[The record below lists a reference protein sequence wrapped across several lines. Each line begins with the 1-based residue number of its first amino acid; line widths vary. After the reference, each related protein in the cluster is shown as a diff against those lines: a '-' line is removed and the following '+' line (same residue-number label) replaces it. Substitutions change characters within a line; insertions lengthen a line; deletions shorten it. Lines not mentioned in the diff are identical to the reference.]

1 MMNGSN
7 NPDDSDRIEDDMIH
21 DEDGHSRQG
30 GNSNGGISGC
40 ILDLIK
46 DLFASSGVVL
56 NNKLNWL
63 LILGPIALVGDA
75 LGFLNEA
82 LCFAFSGLALIPCAE
97 RYVAVA
103 KIVILQLYIISCY
116 QFFLINSFFFH
127 CLQIILVRNFNS
139 FKDKEN

>member
-7 NPDDSDRIEDDMIH
+7 NDDGSALHHDDSDRIDHDLIH
-21 DEDGHSRQG
+21 DEDGHSRQAS
-30 GNSNGGISGC
+30 NANGGISGYF
-40 ILDLIK
+40 LDLIK
-46 DLFASSGVVL
+46 DLFVSSGVVL

-103 KIVILQLYIISCY
+103 KIV
-116 QFFLINSFFFH
+116 N
-127 CLQIILVRNFNS
+127 
-139 FKDKEN
+139 

>member
-7 NPDDSDRIEDDMIH
+7 NADDSDRIEDDMIH
-21 DEDGHSRQG
+21 DEDGRSRQG
-30 GNSNGGISGC
+30 GNANGGISGY

-46 DLFASSGVVL
+46 DLFVSSGVVL

-63 LILGPIALVGDA
+63 LILGPVALLGDA

-97 RYVAVA
+97 RYVVVA
-103 KIVILQLYIISCY
+103 I
-116 QFFLINSFFFH
+116 FFGT
-127 CLQIILVRNFNS
+127 QQ
-139 FKDKEN
+139 

>member
-1 MMNGSN
+1 MNGSN

-46 DLFASSGVVL
+46 DLFVSSGVVL

-63 LILGPIALVGDA
+63 LILGPIALLGDA

-97 RYVAVA
+97 RYVAVP
-103 KIVILQLYIISCY
+103 KTIGTQSYSISRAY
-116 QFFLINSFFFH
+116 RFF
-127 CLQIILVRNFNS
+127 
-139 FKDKEN
+139 